1 MRELHWHTTSDEWD
15 YILAGQGRLT
25 VYVAPSSSQT
35 FNFQAGDTGYVPV
48 VDAHYL
54 ENTGD
59 TDLVYLEVLQAPFYN
74 DISVAQ
80 WLGLTPRQVVK
91 DHLGFSDDTL
101 DRLPKIKPYILPG
114 NTNLTATN
122 FTSETE

>member
-25 VYVAPSSSQT
+25 VYVAPASSRT

-59 TDLVYLEVLQAPFYN
+59 TDLVYLGEY
-74 DISVAQ
+74 
-80 WLGLTPRQVVK
+80 R
-91 DHLGFSDDTL
+91 
-101 DRLPKIKPYILPG
+101 
-114 NTNLTATN
+114 
-122 FTSETE
+122 TS